1 MSRLTKIDL
10 TAQQRAAL
18 EAGYKHGQ
26 THGFRQRCQM
36 ILLKAHKKPSREV
49 AQQLGCCMISVNHWV
64 KRYQREGI
72 EGLHIRAGRGRKA
85 ILCSQ
90 QDLPAVRQAV
100 AANRQRL
107 SLVQAQLQKELGKE
121 FSTMTLKRFLK
132 ASLPIQAHPSAG
144 EASA

>member
-10 TAQQRAAL
+10 TAEQRAAL
-18 EAGYKHGQ
+18 EAAYKHGP

-36 ILLKAHKKPSREV
+36 ILLKAQKKPARQV

-64 KRYQREGI
+64 KRYQSEGI
-72 EGLHIRAGRGRKA
+72 DGLHIRAGRGRKA

-107 SLVQAQLQKELGKE
+107 SLAQAQLQKELGKD
-121 FSTMTLKRFLK
+121 FSQMTLKRFLK
-132 ASLPIQAHPSAG
+132 ASLPIQANPPAG